1 MRWSFALVAFTSVL
15 FASDG
20 HDSRDNEMHRPWDG
34 SHARSQSEGSGAPEI
49 IPHSMRAHGAAPTAG
64 PPDPV
69 PLRIASR
76 GGPVV
81 IAKRTRDRVRE
92 LEPENWHRHSS
103 RAADDPGLPVRL
115 KPLELLR
122 HERGVFWEEL
132 PS

>member
-20 HDSRDNEMHRPWDG
+20 HDSRDNEIHRPWDG

-64 PPDPV
+64 TTDAVSP
-69 PLRIASR
+69 RIAYH

-81 IAKRTRDRVRE
+81 ITKRVPDLVRE
-92 LEPENWHRHSS
+92 LESGKWNRHSS
-103 RAADDPGLPVRL
+103 RAADYP
-115 KPLELLR
+115 
-122 HERGVFWEEL
+122 
-132 PS
+132 